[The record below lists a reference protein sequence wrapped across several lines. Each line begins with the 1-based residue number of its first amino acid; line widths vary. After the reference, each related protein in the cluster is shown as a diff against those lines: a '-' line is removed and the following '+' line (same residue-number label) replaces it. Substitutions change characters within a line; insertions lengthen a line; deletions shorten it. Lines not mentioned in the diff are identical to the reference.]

1 VNRIFFEHLGENA
14 VGAAAY
20 AAVGALGSAG
30 AKTIGDV
37 PWYGVLST
45 AVIAGLVAVL
55 TGVASLRQG
64 NGTASF
70 VPGVVARQTNDGD
83 GPRP

>member
-1 VNRIFFEHLGENA
+1 VNLVFLEHLGENA

-45 AVIAGLVAVL
+45 ALIAGLVAVL
-55 TGVASLRQG
+55 TGLASLRQN

-70 VPGVVARQTNDGD
+70 LSSVVAADTCD
-83 GPRP
+83 GPRR